1 MWRFRADILGALN
14 IGFFFALL
22 FISAYRLPG
31 GVGCGRRDSTFSSR
45 FFSVFSA
52 RGKFDVAENIGGDS
66 GHRWRVFNRAEA
78 FGASRYNRTR
88 RSFCRN
94 LNDGDRHGFAQAL
107 GETARP
113 AARFYFMAA
122 CFRRFD
128 AGSRRSY
135 RRRNSRRR

>member
-1 MWRFRADILGALN
+1 MRDVLLTAITPVIWGTTYYVTTEFLPANRPLTTAALRALPIGLLLLIVFRQLPQGVWRFRAAILGALN

-66 GHRWRVFNRAEA
+66 GHRWRVFNRAKA
-78 FGASRYNRTR
+78 FGTS
-88 RSFCRN
+88 
-94 LNDGDRHGFAQAL
+94 
-107 GETARP
+107 
-113 AARFYFMAA
+113 
-122 CFRRFD
+122 
-128 AGSRRSY
+128 
-135 RRRNSRRR
+135 